1 MTYKNKVVALSSSL
15 ACLLLIYAAG
25 IIFSPDRLRDRAE
38 SGKLLAGK
46 SADAALVSISSGSGS
61 PLDFKKVSGTWTLE
75 EDGASLPVQSSRV
88 EALLSSLAEV
98 KSLSLRS
105 SSKSSWNDFSL
116 DETRGKRVVVKNAA
130 GKSIADFYAGSY
142 GPTGSEIYVR
152 LAGKDSVYAAAGDFG
167 TYVEGGRA
175 SWLSRA
181 LFNDGPKPEDVQ
193 SLDYGSSL
201 DLSGATKAKAKTV
214 AWSAVRSGGTW
225 TVKAAASSG
234 ASNGAAVTGE
244 TVDAVLRSALS
255 LEGDDMKAV
264 VPPEAFAKT
273 QASIVMHLGSGKS
286 VSFEVGGSA
295 ADGLFYARC
304 SSSPYVYEV
313 SRYSLANVLR

>member
-1 MTYKNKVVALSSSL
+1 MTYKNKVIALSSTL
-15 ACLLLIYAAG
+15 AGLLLIYAG
-25 IIFSPDRLRDRAE
+25 GLLFSPDRLRDRAE

-46 SADAALVSISSGSGS
+46 SADAALVSISSGPGS
-61 PLDFKKVSGTWTLE
+61 PMSFKKDSGAWTLE

-105 SSKSSWNDFSL
+105 SSRSSWNDFGL

-130 GKSIADFYAGSY
+130 GKSLADFYAGSY
-142 GPTGSEIYVR
+142 GPTGSQIYVR
-152 LAGKDSVYAAAGDFG
+152 LAGKDAVYAVSGDFG
-167 TYVEGGRA
+167 SYIEGGRA

-181 LFNDGPKPEDVQ
+181 LFKDGPKPEDVQ
-193 SLDYGSSL
+193 SVDYGSSL
-201 DLSGATKAKAKTV
+201 DLSGAIKAKAKAV
-214 AWSAVRSGGTW
+214 AWSAVRNGGNW
-225 TVKAAASSG
+225 TVKAGSG

-273 QASIVMHLGSGKS
+273 QASIAMHLGSGKT
-286 VSFEVGGSA
+286 VSFEVGGAA

>member
-1 MTYKNKVVALSSSL
+1 MTYKNKVITLSSTL
-15 ACLLLIYAAG
+15 ACLLLVYAAG
-25 IIFSPDRLRDRAE
+25 LLFSPDRLRDRAE

-46 SADAALVSISSGSGS
+46 SADAALVSIGSGS
-61 PLDFKKVSGTWTLE
+61 SGPVDFKKVSGAWTLE

-105 SSKSSWNDFSL
+105 SSKSSWNDFGL
-116 DETRGKRVVVKNAA
+116 DETRGKRVVVKNTA
-130 GKSIADFYAGSY
+130 GKSLADFYAGSY
-142 GPTGSEIYVR
+142 GPTGSQIYVR
-152 LAGKDSVYAAAGDFG
+152 LAGKDAVYAVSGDFG
-167 TYVEGGRA
+167 SYIEGGRA

-181 LFNDGPKPEDVQ
+181 LFKDGPKPEDVQ
-193 SLDYGSSL
+193 SVDYGSSL
-201 DLSGATKAKAKTV
+201 DLSGAVKAKVKAV
-214 AWSAVRSGGTW
+214 AWSAVRNGGTW
-225 TVKAAASSG
+225 TVRAAAGG

-264 VPPEAFAKT
+264 VQPEAFVKT
-273 QASIVMHLGSGKS
+273 QASIVMHLGSGKA
-286 VSFEVGGSA
+286 VSFEVGGAA